1 MSVMVVIP
9 PLLRRYT
16 KGQAVVGV
24 TAYSVEECLNN
35 LTDQFPRLRRW
46 FYNKQG
52 EVAGYV
58 HLFINREQASTDRLL
73 NDGDE
78 VLILLAV
85 SGG

>member
-1 MSVMVVIP
+1 VNVTVVIP
-9 PLLRRYT
+9 PLLRQYAE
-16 KGQAVVGV
+16 GQAVVGV

-35 LTDQFPRLRRW
+35 LTAQFPGLRRW

-52 EVAGYV
+52 EVARYV
-58 HLFINREQASTDRLL
+58 HVFINKEQASTDRLL

-78 VLILLAV
+78 LLILLAV